1 MWEYENKQKFHLL
14 VKNMKIMVTAA
25 SLCDFR
31 LPPTIFFYQTM
42 ENENSATQTQKTVKY
57 FEVKISKMI
66 ILQNCRV

>member
-1 MWEYENKQKFHLL
+1 
-14 VKNMKIMVTAA
+14 MKIMVTAA

-31 LPPTIFFYQTM
+31 RPPTIFFYQTM

-66 ILQNCRV
+66 ILENCRV